1 MGEESWTVTP
11 RRMRIILA
19 LPPDSSSSE
28 AFLREVDE
36 NLRRDQAQAFAKRY
50 GTIIAGAILLFLAG
64 VGGFIYWKDRQS
76 KIAAADSE
84 TLSATLN
91 DVSAS
96 RTAAVGPTLDSLTNS
111 PSEGIATEARL
122 IQASVA
128 LAGGNRASAITLYRS
143 VADDN
148 GLAQPFRDLASLRLV
163 SLEFDTIKPEAV
175 IARLEPLATPGNP
188 WFGSAGELTAM
199 AMLKQGRKA
208 EAGRLFATI
217 AADNQVPDTIRS
229 RAVQIAGTLGVDA
242 TASLPAI
249 TR

>member
-19 LPPDSSSSE
+19 LPPDSSSD

-50 GTIIAGAILLFLAG
+50 GTIIAGAVLLFLAA
-64 VGGFIYWKDRQS
+64 VGGYLYWQDRQS

-122 IQASVA
+122 AQASVA
-128 LAGGNRASAITLYRS
+128 LASGNRASAIAIYRS
-143 VADDN
+143 VADDK

-163 SLEFDTIKPEAV
+163 TLEFDGIKPEDA
-175 IARLEPLATPGNP
+175 IARLEPLAKPGNP

-199 AMLKQGRKA
+199 AMLKQGRKG
-208 EAGRLFATI
+208 EAGRLFAAI
-217 AADNQVPDTIRS
+217 AADPQVPASIRS

-242 TASLPAI
+242 TASLSAL

>member
-1 MGEESWTVTP
+1 
-11 RRMRIILA
+11 MRIILA
-19 LPPDSSSSE
+19 LPPEDSSE

-50 GTIIAGAILLFLAG
+50 GILIAGAILLFLAG
-64 VGGFIYWKDRQS
+64 IGGFIYWQDRQS
-76 KIAAADSE
+76 KVAAADSE
-84 TLSATLN
+84 TLSAALT
-91 DVSAS
+91 DISAS
-96 RTAAVGPTLDSLTNS
+96 RTATVGPTLGTLTNS

-122 IQASVA
+122 AQASVA
-128 LAGGNRASAITLYRS
+128 LAGGNRASAIALYRS
-143 VADDN
+143 VADDK

-163 SLEFDTIKPEAV
+163 TLEFDTIKPEAA

-208 EAGRLFATI
+208 EAGRLFAAI
-217 AADNQVPDTIRS
+217 AADNQVPATIRS
-229 RAVQIAGTLGVDA
+229 RALQIAGTLGVDA
-242 TASLPAI
+242 TASLPGI